1 MTDPGRAGPVA
12 FVRRPSPRL
21 ADGLVTHVERSDDV
35 DPDRALAQWQA
46 YVDALHA
53 AGYTTHEVEP
63 APDCPDGVFIEDAM
77 VVAGDLAVMTAPGAP
92 SRIPEVDTARAA
104 ARAAGLTV
112 VELADAPV
120 DGTIALD
127 GGDVLKVGDTAYVGV
142 GGRTTEAGAQA
153 LAHHLATVGRTV
165 VAVPISKTLHLKS
178 QVTALPDG
186 TVVGYEPLVDDPA
199 SWPAF
204 LAVPEPEGAHVV
216 ALGRR
221 TVLMSDQAP
230 RTARLFRDRGLE
242 VVAVPVGEFIKLE
255 GCVTCLSVRLHDA
268 D

>member
-1 MTDPGRAGPVA
+1 MKTPARPAA

-21 ADGLVTHVERSDDV
+21 SEGLVTHIERSDDV
-35 DPDRALAQWQA
+35 DADLALTQWQG
-46 YVDALHA
+46 YVDALRA
-53 AGYTTHEVEP
+53 AGYTTVEVDP
-63 APDCPDGVFIEDAM
+63 APDCPDSVFVEDAM
-77 VVAGDLAVMTAPGAP
+77 VVAGDLAVVTAPGAP
-92 SRIPEVDTARAA
+92 SRQTETDGARAA
-104 ARAAGLTV
+104 AEAAGLTV
-112 VELADAPV
+112 VDLTDAPV
-120 DGTIALD
+120 EGTIALD

-165 VAVPISKTLHLKS
+165 VPVQIRKTLHLKS

-199 SWPAF
+199 FWPSF

-216 ALGRR
+216 ALGGQ

-230 RTARLFRDRGLE
+230 QSAQLFRDRGWE
-242 VVAVPVGEFIKLE
+242 VVAVPIGEFVKLE
-255 GCVTCLSVRLHDA
+255 GCVTCLSVRLHDT